1 MNLVPFIK
9 DGIFCW
15 TLTSNGYKYYTW
27 NLWLQWTKEMSPR
40 QPLCIL
46 CADKPSYQFLQRE
59 GIPCRLVTTENQR
72 PDFGP
77 QIVPF
82 GSRQF
87 ASLNRLKLTL
97 LDQFSKDPQIQT
109 CVYLD
114 GDIAVYRNFLPDL
127 LERLTLR
134 PLLFQCDETTK
145 CSEDTVYML
154 PCKHICTGLIAFQ
167 HGAPKE
173 IFQINDTAKWQETP
187 EDQVWVNYTL
197 QRDHILFGAL
207 PRELYPNGSELRA
220 IQQTPERK
228 SAAYLLHYNYRVGD
242 SKRADMRRY
251 GDWVLP
257 Y

>member
-1 MNLVPFIK
+1 MNVSPFIQ

-27 NLWLQWTKEMSPR
+27 NLWLHWKRAMPSR

-59 GIPCRLVTTENQR
+59 GVPCRLVETDKQR

-87 ASLNRLKLTL
+87 ASLNRLKLSL
-97 LDQFSKDPQIQT
+97 LDQFSKDPQIQS

-114 GDIAVYRNFLPDL
+114 GDIVVYRNFLPDL
-127 LERLTLR
+127 LERLSLR
-134 PLLFQCDETTK
+134 PLLFQCDELSS
-145 CSEDTVYML
+145 CSEDPVYQF
-154 PCKHICTGLIAFQ
+154 PCKHVCTGLIAFQ
-167 HGAPKE
+167 HGLTKD
-173 IFQINDTAKWQETP
+173 IFKITDMARWNEKP
-187 EDQVWVNYTL
+187 EDQVWVNESLRRTSL
-197 QRDHILFGAL
+197 FFGAL
-207 PRELYPNGSELRA
+207 PRALYPNGSELRA
-220 IQQTPERK
+220 IQTTPERK

-251 GDWVLP
+251 GDWALP